1 MVRMRT
7 IKDTIKFFQAQDP
20 DTGMTEYA
28 LRRMISSGQVS
39 TLKVGTKHLINLDAL
54 LETLEKSGVFTPITS

>member
-20 DTGMTEYA
+20 DTGMTEYT